1 MDNVCDI
8 CKRPRAGL
16 KFSGLN
22 ENGEREERRICFD
35 CIGERAQV
43 GVDLA
48 EVKRGVITAVSIV
61 SDIDRVDE
69 DGAELPTQKG

>member
-1 MDNVCDI
+1 MNNVCDI
-8 CKRPRAGL
+8 CKQPRAGL
-16 KFSGLN
+16 MFGGRN
-22 ENGEREERRICFD
+22 EKGEREERRICFD
-35 CIGERAQV
+35 CIAERAQV

-48 EVKRGVITAVSIV
+48 EVKHGVNTAFSIV